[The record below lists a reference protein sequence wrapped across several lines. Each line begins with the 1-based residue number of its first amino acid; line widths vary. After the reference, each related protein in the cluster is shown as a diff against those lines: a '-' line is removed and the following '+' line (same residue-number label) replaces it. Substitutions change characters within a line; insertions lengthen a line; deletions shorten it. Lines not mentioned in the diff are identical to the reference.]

1 LSVNENRLLDFSVYP
16 TPTENILNI
25 KSKTEITKIEIYSKL
40 GQLIK
45 ETIENK
51 IDISNLTQGLYFVK
65 AEDVNGNF
73 GVKKIV
79 KK

>member
-1 LSVNENRLLDFSVYP
+1 MSVNENRLLDFSVYP